1 MTSDLG
7 FSGIVIPSAVEGFLP
22 PCGNQRVCAEGKRC
36 LGVVSHATMSF
47 CHRDFSLALEM
58 TTARSV
64 IKTLRRFIIFFAP
77 HHNFSFL
84 IPNSSK
90 DFTYNQG
97 PVLTL
102 NPEPS
107 ISLSIYS
114 NA

>member
-58 TTARSV
+58 TTARSA
-64 IKTLRRFIIFFAP
+64 IKTLRRFIIFLRRTTIS
-77 HHNFSFL
+77 HSSFL
-84 IPNSSK
+84 IRAK
-90 DFTYNQG
+90 
-97 PVLTL
+97 
-102 NPEPS
+102 
-107 ISLSIYS
+107 ISLTIKGQYYP
-114 NA
+114 